1 MTALAVT
8 LKNWFFTRNSMIL
21 NANIL
26 LFIILFNT
34 LPFEPQ
40 VVTGISILVF
50 VAILWLTEA
59 IHVSITALL
68 IPMLAVFLGVFNTQA
83 ALNNF
88 SNSIIFLFLGGFAL
102 AAALHKQK
110 LDQALADKVLLIA
123 RGRMSVAVFMLFGVS
138 AGLSMWISNTATAA
152 MMLPLVLGVMTK
164 LDAKKN
170 HNTFLFV
177 LLGIAYSA
185 SIGGIATLVGS
196 PPNAIAAAEVGLN
209 FTEWMKLGLPISLI
223 LMPIAILVLYTMTKP
238 DLSHKFELDHKP
250 VEWTNGKMVTLAI
263 FLLTVTL
270 WIFSKPINTML
281 GGFAKFDTLVAIGA
295 ILLLGASRAVEWKDI
310 EKTTDWGVLIL
321 FGGGI
326 CLSNVLKAT
335 GTSVF
340 LAHSLTGFLEQAGV
354 LLTILSVVAFVVFLT
369 EFASNTASAALLVP
383 VFATIA
389 EALGLSPVILS
400 ALIAVAASCAFML
413 PVATP
418 PNAIVFGTG
427 HIKQKEMMRI
437 GFVLNIACI
446 GALTLFAWCSGKE
459 TLTRLALHCCSR

>member
-21 NANIL
+21 TSNVL
-26 LFIILFNT
+26 LFAILFNT

-40 VVTGISILVF
+40 VVTGLCILIF
-50 VAILWLTEA
+50 VAVLWLTEA

-68 IPMLAVFLGVFNTQA
+68 IPLLAVFLGVFNTQA

-110 LDQALADKVLLIA
+110 LDQAIADKVLLIA
-123 RGRMSVAVFMLFGVS
+123 RGKMSVAVFMLFGVS
-138 AGLSMWISNTATAA
+138 AGLSMWVSNTATTA
-152 MMLPLVLGVMTK
+152 MMLPLVLGVMSK
-164 LDAKKN
+164 LDAKKS
-170 HNTFLFV
+170 HSTYLFV

-196 PPNAIAAAEVGLN
+196 PPNAIAAAEVGLS
-209 FTEWMKLGLPISLI
+209 FTEWMALGLPISLI
-223 LMPIAILVLYTMTKP
+223 LMPIAILVLYVMTKP
-238 DLSHKFELDHKP
+238 DLSHQFELDHKP
-250 VEWTNGKMVTLAI
+250 VEWTNGKKITLAI
-263 FLLTVTL
+263 FLLTVTF
-270 WIFSKPINTML
+270 WIFSKPINAML
-281 GGFAKFDTLVAIGA
+281 GGFAKFDTLVAISA

-340 LAHSLTGFLEQAGV
+340 LANGLAGFLEQAGV
-354 LLTILSVVAFVVFLT
+354 LLTILAVVVFVVFLT

-418 PNAIVFGTG
+418 PNAIVFATG

-437 GFVLNIACI
+437 GMVLNVACI
-446 GALTLFAWCSGKE
+446 GALTLFAW
-459 TLTRLALHCCSR
+459 LFW

>member
-8 LKNWFFTRNSMIL
+8 LKNWLFTRNSMIL

-40 VVTGISILVF
+40 VVTGLSILVF

-68 IPMLAVFLGVFNTQA
+68 IPLLAVFLGVFNTQA

-110 LDQALADKVLLIA
+110 LDQAIADKVLLLA
-123 RGRMSVAVFMLFGVS
+123 RGKMSVAVFMLFGVS

-196 PPNAIAAAEVGLN
+196 PPNAIAAAEVGLS
-209 FTEWMKLGLPISLI
+209 FTEWMKFGVPISLV

-238 DLSHKFELDHKP
+238 DLSHKFDLDHQP
-250 VEWTNGKMVTLAI
+250 VEWTNGKMITLAI

-270 WIFSKPINTML
+270 WIFSKPINAML

-340 LAHSLTGFLEQAGV
+340 LAHSLSGFLEQAGI
-354 LLTILSVVAFVVFLT
+354 LLTILAVVAFVVFLT

-389 EALGLSPVILS
+389 EALGMSPVILS

-446 GALTLFAWCSGKE
+446 AALTLFAW
-459 TLTRLALHCCSR
+459 LFW

>member
-68 IPMLAVFLGVFNTQA
+68 IPMLAVFLGVFNTQT

-164 LDAKKN
+164 LDARKN

-446 GALTLFAWCSGKE
+446 GALTLFAW
-459 TLTRLALHCCSR
+459 LFW

>member
-21 NANIL
+21 TSNVL
-26 LFIILFNT
+26 LFAILFNT

-40 VVTGISILVF
+40 VVTGLCILIF
-50 VAILWLTEA
+50 VAVLWLTEA

-68 IPMLAVFLGVFNTQA
+68 IPLLAVFLGVFNTQA

-110 LDQALADKVLLIA
+110 LDQAIADKVLLFA
-123 RGRMSVAVFMLFGVS
+123 RGKMSVAVFMLFGVS
-138 AGLSMWISNTATAA
+138 AGLSMWISNTATTA
-152 MMLPLVLGVMTK
+152 MMLPLVLGVMSK
-164 LDAKKN
+164 LDAKKS
-170 HNTFLFV
+170 HSTYLFV

-209 FTEWMKLGLPISLI
+209 FTEWMELGLPISLI

-238 DLSHKFELDHKP
+238 DLSHTFELDHQP
-250 VEWTNGKMVTLAI
+250 VEWTNGKKITLAI
-263 FLLTVTL
+263 FLLTVTF
-270 WIFSKPINTML
+270 WIFSKPINAML

-340 LAHSLTGFLEQAGV
+340 LANGLAGFLEQAGV

-418 PNAIVFGTG
+418 PNAIVFATG

-437 GFVLNIACI
+437 GMVLNVACI
-446 GALTLFAWCSGKE
+446 GALTLFAW
-459 TLTRLALHCCSR
+459 LFW

>member
-8 LKNWFFTRNSMIL
+8 LKNWFFARNSMIL

-446 GALTLFAWCSGKE
+446 GALTLFAW
-459 TLTRLALHCCSR
+459 LFW

>member
-21 NANIL
+21 TSNVL
-26 LFIILFNT
+26 LFAILFNT

-40 VVTGISILVF
+40 VVTGLCILIF
-50 VAILWLTEA
+50 VAVLWLTEA

-68 IPMLAVFLGVFNTQA
+68 IPLLAVFLGVFNTQA

-110 LDQALADKVLLIA
+110 LDQAIADKVLLIA
-123 RGRMSVAVFMLFGVS
+123 RGKMSVAVFMLFGVS
-138 AGLSMWISNTATAA
+138 AGLSMWISNTATTA
-152 MMLPLVLGVMTK
+152 MMLPLVLGVMSK
-164 LDAKKN
+164 LDAKKS
-170 HNTFLFV
+170 HSTYLFV

-196 PPNAIAAAEVGLN
+196 PPNAIAAAEVGLS
-209 FTEWMKLGLPISLI
+209 FTEWMELGLPISLI
-223 LMPIAILVLYTMTKP
+223 LMPIAILVLYVMTKP
-238 DLSHKFELDHKP
+238 DLSHQFELDHKP
-250 VEWTNGKMVTLAI
+250 VEWTNGKKITLAI
-263 FLLTVTL
+263 FLLTVTF
-270 WIFSKPINTML
+270 WIFSKPINAML

-326 CLSNVLKAT
+326 CLSNVLKVT

-340 LAHSLTGFLEQAGV
+340 LANGLAGFLEQAGV
-354 LLTILSVVAFVVFLT
+354 LLTILAVVAFVVFLT

-418 PNAIVFGTG
+418 PNAIVFATG

-437 GFVLNIACI
+437 GMVLNVACI
-446 GALTLFAWCSGKE
+446 GALTLFAW
-459 TLTRLALHCCSR
+459 LFW

>member
-446 GALTLFAWCSGKE
+446 GALTLFAW
-459 TLTRLALHCCSR
+459 LFW

>member
-68 IPMLAVFLGVFNTQA
+68 TPMLAVFLGVFNTQT

-446 GALTLFAWCSGKE
+446 GALTLFAW
-459 TLTRLALHCCSR
+459 LFW

>member
-68 IPMLAVFLGVFNTQA
+68 IPMFAVFLGVFNTQA

-446 GALTLFAWCSGKE
+446 GALTLFAW
-459 TLTRLALHCCSR
+459 LFW

>member
-8 LKNWFFTRNSMIL
+8 LKNWFFTHNSMIL

-40 VVTGISILVF
+40 VVTGLSILVF

-68 IPMLAVFLGVFNTQA
+68 IPLLAVFLGVFNTQA

-110 LDQALADKVLLIA
+110 LDQAIADKVLLLA
-123 RGRMSVAVFMLFGVS
+123 RGKMSVAVFMLFGVS

-196 PPNAIAAAEVGLN
+196 PPNAIAAAEVGLS
-209 FTEWMKLGLPISLI
+209 FTEWMKFGVPISLV

-238 DLSHKFELDHKP
+238 DLSHKFDLDHQP
-250 VEWTNGKMVTLAI
+250 VEWTNGKMITLAI

-270 WIFSKPINTML
+270 WIFSKPINAML

-340 LAHSLTGFLEQAGV
+340 LAHSLSGFLEQAGI
-354 LLTILSVVAFVVFLT
+354 LLTILAVVAFVVFLT

-389 EALGLSPVILS
+389 EALGMSPVILS

-446 GALTLFAWCSGKE
+446 AALTLFAW
-459 TLTRLALHCCSR
+459 LFW

>member
-340 LAHSLTGFLEQAGV
+340 LAHSLTDFLEQAGV

-446 GALTLFAWCSGKE
+446 GALTLFAW
-459 TLTRLALHCCSR
+459 LFW

>member
-21 NANIL
+21 TSNVL
-26 LFIILFNT
+26 LFAILFNT

-40 VVTGISILVF
+40 VVTGLCILIF
-50 VAILWLTEA
+50 VAVLWLTEA

-68 IPMLAVFLGVFNTQA
+68 IPLLAVFLGVFNTQA

-110 LDQALADKVLLIA
+110 LDQAIADKVLLIA
-123 RGRMSVAVFMLFGVS
+123 RGKMSVAVFMLFGVS
-138 AGLSMWISNTATAA
+138 AGLSMWISNTATTA
-152 MMLPLVLGVMTK
+152 MMLPLVLGVMSK
-164 LDAKKN
+164 LDAKKS
-170 HNTFLFV
+170 HSTYLFV

-209 FTEWMKLGLPISLI
+209 FTEWMELGLPISLI

-238 DLSHKFELDHKP
+238 DLSHTFELDHQP
-250 VEWTNGKMVTLAI
+250 VEWTNGKKITLAI
-263 FLLTVTL
+263 FLLTVTF
-270 WIFSKPINTML
+270 WIFSKPINAML

-326 CLSNVLKAT
+326 CLSNVLKST

-340 LAHSLTGFLEQAGV
+340 LANGLAGFLEQAGV

-418 PNAIVFGTG
+418 PNAIVFATG

-437 GFVLNIACI
+437 GMVLNVACI
-446 GALTLFAWCSGKE
+446 GALTLFAW
-459 TLTRLALHCCSR
+459 LFW

>member
-8 LKNWFFTRNSMIL
+8 LKDWFFTRNSMIL

-446 GALTLFAWCSGKE
+446 GALTLFAW
-459 TLTRLALHCCSR
+459 LFW